1 MNKKNR
7 INIFA
12 FSILIGS
19 LLLAACAPSTSD
31 QNETLGTI
39 AVGSKDFTEQFIVA
53 EMYAQILEDAGF
65 SVERKLNLG
74 GTPIAHEAILNGDID
89 LYPEYT
95 STGLLTVLKLNPIQD
110 AQEIYGVL
118 EEDVDGVSQM
128 LHDEEKHEDELIG
141 MIDETKLDYI
151 GSIVLGLN
159 DALVELTGTLAGLS
173 FAFQDTNLIALSGLI
188 TGIAASMSMGASE
201 YLSTRAEEGENA
213 IRAALYTGIS
223 YIFTVVF
230 LVLPFFV
237 FESYIVSLPV
247 TLIIAVVIILLFNY
261 YVSVAMD
268 MNFRKQFTEMAS
280 ISLGVSGLSFL
291 VGVLVKTFLG
301 VDV

>member
-1 MNKKNR
+1 LAEIIKDPKNTEILEKISQDEKDHYDFLKDVTGEEVPPNKF
-7 INIFA
+7 I
-12 FSILIGS
+12 ILWY
-19 LLLAACAPSTSD
+19 LLLARI
-31 QNETLGTI
+31 LGLTF
-39 AVGSKDFTEQFIVA
+39 VMKL
-53 EMYAQILEDAGF
+53 LERD
-65 SVERKLNLG
+65 E
-74 GTPIAHEAILNGDID
+74 E
-89 LYPEYT
+89 
-95 STGLLTVLKLNPIQD
+95 D

-128 LHDEEKHEDELIG
+128 LQDEEKHEDELIG
-141 MIDETKLDYI
+141 MIDETRLDYI

-201 YLSTRAEEGENA
+201 YLSTRAEDGENA
-213 IRAALYTGIS
+213 IRAALYTGLS
-223 YIFTVVF
+223 YVITVVF

-237 FESYIVSLPV
+237 FQRYLVSLPV
-247 TLIIAVVIILLFNY
+247 TLMIAVVIIRLFNY
-261 YVSVAMD
+261 YVSVAKD
-268 MNFRKQFTEMAS
+268 LNFRKQFTEVAS

-301 VDV
+301 VEV

>member
-1 MNKKNR
+1 MQDMDRELRSRLLTEQKNEITGHIIYSRLAEIIKDPKNTEILKKIAQDEKDHYDFLKDLTGEEVSPNS
-7 INIFA
+7 
-12 FSILIGS
+12 FSIRWY
-19 LLLAACAPSTSD
+19 LLMAR
-31 QNETLGTI
+31 TLGLTF
-39 AVGSKDFTEQFIVA
+39 VVKL
-53 EMYAQILEDAGF
+53 LERD
-65 SVERKLNLG
+65 E
-74 GTPIAHEAILNGDID
+74 E
-89 LYPEYT
+89 
-95 STGLLTVLKLNPIQD
+95 D

-118 EEDVDGVSQM
+118 EEAVDGVSQM

-141 MIDETKLDYI
+141 MIDETRLDYI

-173 FAFQDTNLIALSGLI
+173 FAFQDTNLITLSGLI